1 MSDPLVYSPGNPSG
15 VEGEGDALGTIVSRS
30 SGKESAIFPPR
41 KEDRACESGEK
52 PLPNFRQKMQFRC
65 KIVKIYTLFSTNAAQ
80 KPYALAPQIHVYSI

>member
-30 SGKESAIFPPR
+30 SGKESALFPPR

-52 PLPNFRQKMQFRC
+52 P
-65 KIVKIYTLFSTNAAQ
+65 
-80 KPYALAPQIHVYSI
+80 